1 MCGRGTRWQEPRPQP
16 EGCGAG
22 RLESDPGNWVIGGV
36 ARFEDQTAAFSVG
49 WRFPSKFRLSKANSV
64 EGARSCKNRSDCRR
78 TNAQAKLAKSMGRAA
93 GPNLSLHKPS
103 ARWVLYSIGFLTAAL
118 GFFVFLWFTEPA
130 TQPNP
135 WAARLANATV
145 SDATSLMVAVQ
156 TAGLRGTVDIRGAI
170 EEIKRLDE
178 ESVAIK
184 GWAIDASSDASSLTV
199 MAFTNGKHVL
209 TTTTSGA
216 RKDIARILGLSDAG
230 GSNASFLGKL
240 ICKREQ
246 KLIVIAVTSGG
257 MYSHFRSVT
266 CP

>member
-1 MCGRGTRWQEPRPQP
+1 MRTREPH
-16 EGCGAG
+16 
-22 RLESDPGNWVIGGV
+22 
-36 ARFEDQTAAFSVG
+36 
-49 WRFPSKFRLSKANSV
+49 FPSDRDLPHNFDVPKRAPLKV
-64 EGARSCKNRSDCRR
+64 PVRARTDRIAAEHSD
-78 TNAQAKLAKSMGRAA
+78 QAKLAESSGRDA
-93 GPNLSLHKPS
+93 GQNLSLHRPV
-103 ARWVLYSIGFLTAAL
+103 AQWALYGIGFLIAAL
-118 GFFVFLWFTEPA
+118 TFFVFLWLTQPA

-135 WAARLANATV
+135 WAARLANAVV

-156 TAGLRGTVDIRGAI
+156 TAGLRGTADIRGAI
-170 EEIKRLDE
+170 EEIERLDE

-184 GWAIDASSDASSLTV
+184 GWAIDASSDGSSLTV
-199 MAFTNGKHVL
+199 MAFANGKHVL

-216 RKDIARILGLSDAG
+216 RKDIARILGLSDAV

-240 ICKREQ
+240 MCRREQ

>member
-1 MCGRGTRWQEPRPQP
+1 MRTRQPHLPPDRDFPQSFDSPKRTRLKVPARARTDRTAPEP
-16 EGCGAG
+16 
-22 RLESDPGNWVIGGV
+22 
-36 ARFEDQTAAFSVG
+36 
-49 WRFPSKFRLSKANSV
+49 
-64 EGARSCKNRSDCRR
+64 
-78 TNAQAKLAKSMGRAA
+78 NAQTKLAESIGQAA
-93 GPNLSLHKPS
+93 GPYLSLHKPV
-103 ARWVLYSIGFLTAAL
+103 ARWALCGIGFLIAAL
-118 GFFVFLWFTEPA
+118 TFFVFLWLTQPA

-135 WAARLANATV
+135 WAARLANAVV

-156 TAGLRGTVDIRGAI
+156 TAGLRGTADIRGAI
-170 EEIKRLDE
+170 EEIKRHDE

-184 GWAIDASSDASSLTV
+184 GWAIDASSDGSSLTV
-199 MAFTNGKHVL
+199 MAFANGKHVL

-240 ICKREQ
+240 MCRREQ